1 MDPKDF
7 NLQRVYVFCIYPE
20 SPIFLEKAGL
30 VVNQHLDNYAEF
42 ARGSTGFYL
51 ADEKERIRV
60 RLLSDGIDA
69 QVESLSPEKLALFSK
84 NSHALIRDMLEQI
97 RFSNVTSA
105 SITYRYFRQLMSPDE
120 VAKALADNLLK
131 VPQEY
136 KERLGN
142 DIIDWRWGVIFP
154 YRNDLHCNIELSML
168 LNEQETTAVFPT
180 SAEECG
186 RGGIIVKLDFAFP
199 LEKEAITLEE
209 LDVLFK
215 VAEEDASDIASM
227 VIESI
232 KE

>member
-7 NLQRVYVFCIYPE
+7 KLQRIYVFCAYPE

-42 ARGSTGFYL
+42 VRGSTGFYL

-60 RLLSDGIDA
+60 RLLSAGIDA
-69 QVESLSPEKLALFSK
+69 QVESLSPEKLTLFSR

-97 RFSNVTSA
+97 GFSNVTSA
-105 SITYRYFRQLMSPDE
+105 SSTYTYFRQLMSPDE
-120 VAKALADNLLK
+120 VAKALADNFLT
-131 VPQEY
+131 VPREY
-136 KERLGN
+136 SERLGN
-142 DIIDWRWGVIFP
+142 DIVDWHWGVVFP
-154 YRNDLHCNIELSML
+154 YRNDLQCGIGLSML
-168 LNEQETTAVFPT
+168 LNEQEVKNVFLM

-186 RGGIIVKLDFAFP
+186 RGGIIVKLEFAFP
-199 LEKEAITLEE
+199 PEKEAITLEE
-209 LDVLFK
+209 LGVLFR
-215 VAEEDASDIASM
+215 VAEDDAFDIASM